1 MCCIL
6 QLIWL
11 SDNRIVKEL
20 FEIMQILSY
29 CCYNCLLHFHSN
41 LNWNLAKTLQNLHQL
56 LNTLATPTDKYSY
69 VCCFYVSTTWTF
81 ESIIHYYRHLEE
93 FNNLWKLRVAEYSFS
108 IFTISMDLVWV
119 GGGLVPY
126 LFSENIQIKYFSW
139 SCLGWL
145 CDILCF

>member
-56 LNTLATPTDKYSY
+56 LNTLATPTDK
-69 VCCFYVSTTWTF
+69 CPYVSVSVTF
-81 ESIIHYYRHLEE
+81 IFRQLEE
-93 FNNLWKLRVAEYSFS
+93 FLNLWKLRVAEYSFS

-139 SCLGWL
+139 PGLGWL

>member
-11 SDNRIVKEL
+11 SDNGTIKEL

-56 LNTLATPTDKYSY
+56 LNTLATPTDTYP
-69 VCCFYVSTTWTF
+69 YVSVYVAFIFRQLGLFSRLYIVT
-81 ESIIHYYRHLEE
+81 SGRIYDSLEVKSGRI
-93 FNNLWKLRVAEYSFS
+93 FIQHIYNFHGPCVGRWGTGTLSLLWEYS
-108 IFTISMDLVWV
+108 
-119 GGGLVPY
+119 
-126 LFSENIQIKYFSW
+126 N
-139 SCLGWL
+139 
-145 CDILCF
+145 